1 MPVFALNEN
10 EISFPLP
17 QLAEDDGLLAVG
29 GDLSRERLVLAYSN
43 GIFPWYNEGQP
54 IMWWCPRERYII
66 RPGNVHISHSMKKFM
81 RKHDIRVEVN
91 RDFSDTMH
99 RCRIKR
105 EFAEGTW
112 ITTDMENAYAD
123 LAANNLAGAAIDVFP
138 TEPATNSDP
147 FTSPLCEFD
156 NVLLTPHI
164 GGSTQEAQ
172 ENIGLEVAGKL
183 IKYSDNGST
192 LSAVNFPE
200 VSLPLHGG
208 RRLMHIHENR
218 PGVLTALNKIFAE
231 QGVNIAAQYLQT
243 SAQMGYVVIDIEA
256 DEDVA
261 EKALQAMKAIPGTI
275 RARLLY

>member
-54 IMWWCPRERYII
+54 IMWWCPKERYII

-99 RCRIKR
+99 RCRTKR

-123 LAANNLAGAAIDVFP
+123 LAANNLALSVDAFIDGELAGGLYGVSLGRCFFG
-138 TEPATNSDP
+138 ESMFSDMENG
-147 FTSPLCEFD
+147 SKLA
-156 NVLLTPHI
+156 LI
-164 GGSTQEAQ
+164 GLAQMLQ
-172 ENIGLEVAGKL
+172 ENGYLMIDCQFHTDHLESMGGESISYAEYKEILEKGIG
-183 IKYSDNGST
+183 
-192 LSAVNFPE
+192 
-200 VSLPLHGG
+200 
-208 RRLMHIHENR
+208 
-218 PGVLTALNKIFAE
+218 
-231 QGVNIAAQYLQT
+231 
-243 SAQMGYVVIDIEA
+243 
-256 DEDVA
+256 
-261 EKALQAMKAIPGTI
+261 
-275 RARLLY
+275 